1 MNFLKLTLKGFLGA
15 FAVLSAFSLF
25 QLFVVFGY
33 HPLALFILG
42 VITLFKA
49 TFFAPIFAAV
59 HLNRTPTFRS
69 TMLTAIGFEIGA
81 FALRFFLEPS
91 YDALV
96 TMNLLEVL
104 ILALVL
110 GIGSIFIKPN
120 GSQKPAP

>member
-15 FAVLSAFSLF
+15 FVALSAFSLF

-33 HPLALFILG
+33 HPIALFILG
-42 VITLFKA
+42 LITLFKA

-59 HLNRTPTFRS
+59 HLNRKPTFRS
-69 TMLTAIGFEIGA
+69 TLITAIGFEIGA
-81 FALRFFLEPS
+81 FALRFILEPS

-104 ILALVL
+104 ILAVVL
-110 GIGSIFIKPN
+110 SIGSFFIKPAS
-120 GSQKPAP
+120 SQKPAP